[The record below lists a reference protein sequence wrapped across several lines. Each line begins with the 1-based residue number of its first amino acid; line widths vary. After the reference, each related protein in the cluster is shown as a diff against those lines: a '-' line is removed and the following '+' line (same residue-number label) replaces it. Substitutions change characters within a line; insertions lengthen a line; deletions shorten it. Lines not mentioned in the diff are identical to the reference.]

1 MQLFGPR
8 QAVQVCDDIPHSPQ
22 PPVEYR
28 KPEAPIFWRRSPQP
42 ASLSRHYTSAE
53 TASLSKLAKHYKA
66 LHAATHVEFNAT
78 LALKHASVSNIE
90 PFDSVI
96 HLVSHPLTSIEA
108 LSRLSR
114 VDLDE
119 LLPQPFAAVNQTA
132 LHHAMVHW
140 VAVNSLLEMFVD
152 TRVCI
157 EDLGGDD
164 IPGNISLLLKI
175 SRAPPHCCFPIPSI
189 ADLEGPP

>member
-1 MQLFGPR
+1 MQLLGPR
-8 QAVQVCDDIPHSPQ
+8 QAVQVCDDTTH
-22 PPVEYR
+22 
-28 KPEAPIFWRRSPQP
+28 KLLLNA
-42 ASLSRHYTSAE
+42 ASLKRLSSGGEARSLPRYLVTSTFTE
-53 TASLSKLAKHYKA
+53 TASLSRLAKHYKA
-66 LHAATHVEFNAT
+66 LHAAAHVEFNAT
-78 LALKHASVSNIE
+78 LALKHASASNVE

-96 HLVSHPLTSIEA
+96 HLVSHPVVSIEA

-114 VDLDE
+114 VDLDQ
-119 LLPQPFAAVNQTA
+119 LLPQPFAAANQTA
-132 LHHAMVHW
+132 LHYATVHW
-140 VAVNSLLEMFVD
+140 VAVNSLLEIFAD